1 MSVSMVKRFR
11 SNFLR
16 ANVRDGADAIEKIR
30 KTDYV
35 THNITQE
42 TIPNIHNIKTTMKE
56 NSNFHL
62 IVMEFSLV
70 KV

>member
-1 MSVSMVKRFR
+1 MSVLMVKRFR
-11 SNFLR
+11 TNFLR
-16 ANVRDGADAIEKIR
+16 ANVRDGADAIEKIQ

-35 THNITQE
+35 MHNITQE

-70 KV
+70 KT